1 MRLNTVALAVLLVVA
16 SHASAGV
23 LELACRVTIGED
35 EPADFIV
42 AVDLVTSVIS
52 ERDFRWTTTDGDTT
66 IDWSVTRAR
75 DVLRAVILTGPDA
88 GLQISGSC
96 GGTA

>member
-1 MRLNTVALAVLLVVA
+1 MLLAVA
-16 SHASAGV
+16 GHASAEV
-23 LELACRVTIGED
+23 LELACRAAIGED
-35 EPADFIV
+35 DPANLIV
-42 AVDLVTSVIS
+42 TVDLATSVIS

-66 IDWSVTRAR
+66 IDWSVTRAG

-96 GGTA
+96 DRTA

>member
-1 MRLNTVALAVLLVVA
+1 MRARIALAGLLAVA
-16 SHASAGV
+16 SHTSAAV
-23 LELACRVTIGED
+23 LELACRASIGED
-35 EPADFIV
+35 ESVDFIV
-42 AVDLVTSVIS
+42 AVDLATSGIS

-96 GGTA
+96 NGTA